1 MARELWSAQ
10 QKKIY
15 NELHK
20 LAAGQPPVSLH
31 DAHGHFAASRLRA
44 LVHRGAMT
52 YLVLNRP
59 RAVQA
64 VERIER
70 VVFKLSNSPFMF
82 FDAQMVK
89 ANEKLMSCVMPQS
102 LYFLQRRRFP
112 RYTIKNRGAAAFFLN
127 RRAKVCH
134 MELMDLSLGGA
145 RLSGVPPRY
154 DLRTSELVGPA
165 TFSLVSSDEV
175 FVRELTINQASIV
188 RSSAK
193 NDASLDVGLR
203 FLLDQQER
211 KAVTDVLTD
220 PFASLIFS

>member
-52 YLVLNRP
+52 FLVLNRP
-59 RAVQA
+59 RSVQA

-70 VVFKLSNSPFMF
+70 VVFKQSNSPFMF
-82 FDAQMVK
+82 FDAQMVN
-89 ANEKLMSCVMPQS
+89 ANEKLMSCVMPQF

-127 RRAKVCH
+127 RRAKVCR

-145 RLSGVPPRY
+145 RLSGVPRY
-154 DLRTSELVGPA
+154 DLRTSELVGPT

-175 FVRELTINQASIV
+175 FVRELTVNQASIV
-188 RSSAK
+188 RCSPK

-203 FLLDQQER
+203 FVLDRQER
-211 KAVTDVLTD
+211 KSVTDFLTD